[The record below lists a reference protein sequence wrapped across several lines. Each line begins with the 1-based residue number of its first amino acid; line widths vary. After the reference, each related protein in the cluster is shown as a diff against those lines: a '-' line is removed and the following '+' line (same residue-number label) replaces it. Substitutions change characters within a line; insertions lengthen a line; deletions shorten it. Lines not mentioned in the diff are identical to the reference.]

1 MSERKRPDVWRHKEN
16 AIRLC
21 SQAFGRAMD
30 RNWLG
35 SATLIPVPSSKAK
48 SDPDYDDR
56 ILRILNG
63 ISLPF
68 KVDVR
73 ELVIQDITLKA
84 SHLSEQNR
92 TSLDELIEAYA
103 IDENIVT
110 PVPTAI
116 GVGDDVLVAGNHFK
130 AMKIVLNER
139 FPEVP
144 VFGFFVVRRVFPP
157 DSDPT
162 DET

>member
-1 MSERKRPDVWRHKEN
+1 MTQFCYTHR
-16 AIRLC
+16 
-21 SQAFGRAMD
+21 
-30 RNWLG
+30 
-35 SATLIPVPSSKAK
+35 SANLKTKP
-48 SDPDYDDR
+48 DPDYDDR

-144 VFGFFVVRRVFPP
+144 VFGFFVVHRVFPP
-157 DSDPT
+157 DCDPT

>member
-21 SQAFGRAMD
+21 SQAFWRAID

-48 SDPDYDDR
+48 SDPNYDDR

-68 KVDVR
+68 KVDVG
-73 ELVIQDITLKA
+73 ELVIQEITLKA

-92 TSLDELIEAYA
+92 TSLDELIETYA
-103 IDENIVT
+103 IDEIFAT
-110 PVPTAI
+110 PVPSAI
-116 GVGDDVLVAGNHFK
+116 GVVDDVLVAGNHFK
-130 AMKIVLNER
+130 AMEIVLNER

-144 VFGFFVVRRVFPP
+144 VFGFFIALRMFTT
-157 DSDPT
+157 DSAST